1 MEKPVTI
8 NIMGQ
13 TLQVRTSGGE
23 ESLRCAVSRLEEKIE
38 MVAKSGVT
46 ADSLRLLI
54 YAAIQLAGENIK
66 IEEEINKLEREVDLT
81 SSSMLEIID
90 LEQDSGK

>member
-13 TLQVRTSGGE
+13 NLQVRTSGGE
-23 ESLRCAVSRLEEKIE
+23 GSVRCAASRLEEKIE
-38 MVAKSGVT
+38 MVAQSGVT

-66 IEEEINKLEREVDLT
+66 IEEEINKLESEVDLA
-81 SSSMLEIID
+81 SSRMLEVID
-90 LEQDSGK
+90 LE

>member
-13 TLQVRTSGGE
+13 NLQVRTSGGE
-23 ESLRCAVSRLEEKIE
+23 DSVRCAASLLEEKIE
-38 MVAKSGVT
+38 TVAQSGVT

-66 IEEEINKLEREVDLT
+66 IEEEINKLENEVDLA
-81 SSSMLEIID
+81 SSRMLEIID
-90 LEQDSGK
+90 LE

>member
-13 TLQVRTSGGE
+13 KLLVRTSGGE
-23 ESLRCAVSRLEEKIE
+23 ESLRCAVSRLEEQIE
-38 MVAKSGVT
+38 IVAQSGVT
-46 ADSLRLLI
+46 ADSLRLLM

-66 IEEEINKLEREVDLT
+66 IEEEINKLESEVDLA
-81 SSSMLEIID
+81 SSRMLEVID
-90 LEQDSGK
+90 LE